1 VKGDSMTT
9 YLVTGGCGF
18 IGSHIAESLVEQ
30 EHIVIIYDNLS
41 SGYERNI
48 AGFRDKIA
56 FIEADIRDVRA
67 LTDAM
72 QGVDYVFHEAA
83 MVSVFDSVERPIENH
98 DINITGT
105 LNVLVAARECGVKRV
120 VAASSAAVY
129 GDDPALPKTEE
140 MIPCPESPYALA
152 KIVNEHY
159 TRVFANLY
167 GLETVVLRY
176 FNVYGPRQDPGSMYS
191 GVIAKFSDD
200 ILAGRNPTVFGDGLQ
215 SRDFIFVRDVV
226 EANFLAMNN
235 RSLGKGEV
243 FNIATG
249 RRSSLLNL
257 LDILKDLVGKDV
269 NPRFKDARRGD
280 VRHSVADITRAQ
292 RELGF
297 TPRYDLRE
305 GLGELLKID
314 GGR

>member
-1 VKGDSMTT
+1 MTT

-18 IGSHIAESLVEQ
+18 IGSHIAEALVEQ
-30 EHIVIIYDNLS
+30 EQIVIIYDNLS

-48 AGFRDKIA
+48 AGFRDKIT
-56 FIEADIRDVRA
+56 FIKADIRDVRA

-83 MVSVFDSVERPIENH
+83 MVSVFDSVERPVENH

-120 VAASSAAVY
+120 VVASSAAVY

-159 TRVFANLY
+159 MRVFANLY
-167 GLETVVLRY
+167 GLETVALRY

-215 SRDFIFVRDVV
+215 TRDFIFVRDVV

-235 RSLGKGEV
+235 RDLGKGEV

-249 RRSSLLNL
+249 RRTSLLDL
-257 LDILKDLVGKDV
+257 LNVLKDLVGKNV
-269 NPRFKDARRGD
+269 NPQIKDARRGD

-297 TPRYDLRE
+297 TPRYGLRE
-305 GLGELLKID
+305 GLGELLEISE
-314 GGR
+314 GR

>member
-1 VKGDSMTT
+1 MPT

-18 IGSHIAESLVEQ
+18 IGSHIAEALVGQEQ
-30 EHIVIIYDNLS
+30 TVIIYDDLS

-48 AGFRDKIA
+48 AGFRDKIT

-83 MVSVFDSVERPIENH
+83 MVSVFDSVERPVDNH

-120 VAASSAAVY
+120 VVASSAAVY

-159 TRVFANLY
+159 MRVFANLY

-215 SRDFIFVRDVV
+215 TRDFIFVRDVV

-235 RSLGKGEV
+235 RDLGKGEV

-249 RRSSLLNL
+249 RRTSLLDL
-257 LDILKDLVGKDV
+257 LDILKDLVGKNV

-292 RELGF
+292 RKMGF
-297 TPRYDLRE
+297 TPRYDFRE
-305 GLGELLKID
+305 GLGELLEISE
-314 GGR
+314 GR

>member
-1 VKGDSMTT
+1 MTT

-226 EANFLAMNN
+226 EANFLAMHNPN
-235 RSLGKGEV
+235 LGKGEV

-305 GLGELLKID
+305 GLGELLEID

>member
-1 VKGDSMTT
+1 MTT

-18 IGSHIAESLVEQ
+18 IGSHIAEALVEQ
-30 EHIVIIYDNLS
+30 EQIVIIYDDLS

-48 AGFRDKIA
+48 AGFRDKIT

-83 MVSVFDSVERPIENH
+83 MVSVFDSVERPVDNH

-120 VAASSAAVY
+120 VVASSAAVY

-159 TRVFANLY
+159 MRVFANLY

-215 SRDFIFVRDVV
+215 TRDFIFVRDVV

-235 RSLGKGEV
+235 ANLGKGEV

-249 RRSSLLNL
+249 LRTSLLDL
-257 LDILKDLVGKDV
+257 LDTLKNLVGKNV
-269 NPRFKDARRGD
+269 NPRFKDVRHGD
-280 VRHSVADITRAQ
+280 VRHSVANITLAQ

-297 TPRYDLRE
+297 TPRYGLRE
-305 GLGELLKID
+305 GLGELLEIS
-314 GGR
+314 

>member
-1 VKGDSMTT
+1 MPT

-18 IGSHIAESLVEQ
+18 IGSHIAEALVGQEQ
-30 EHIVIIYDNLS
+30 TVIIYDDLS

-83 MVSVFDSVERPIENH
+83 MVSVFDSVERPVDNH

-120 VAASSAAVY
+120 VIASSAAVY

-159 TRVFANLY
+159 MRVFANLY

-215 SRDFIFVRDVV
+215 TRDFIFVRDVV
-226 EANFLAMNN
+226 EANFLAMSN
-235 RSLGKGEV
+235 RDLGKGEV

-249 RRSSLLNL
+249 RRTSLLDL
-257 LDILKDLVGKDV
+257 LNVLKDLVGKNV
-269 NPRFKDARRGD
+269 NPQIKDARRGD

-297 TPRYDLRE
+297 TPRYGLRE
-305 GLGELLKID
+305 GLGELLEISE
-314 GGR
+314 GR

>member
-1 VKGDSMTT
+1 MTT

-215 SRDFIFVRDVV
+215 TRDFIFVRDVV
-226 EANFLAMNN
+226 EANFLAMHNPN
-235 RSLGKGEV
+235 LGKGEV

-249 RRSSLLNL
+249 RRTSLLNL
-257 LDILKDLVGKDV
+257 LDILKVLVGKDV

-280 VRHSVADITRAQ
+280 VRHSVADITWAQ

-305 GLGELLKID
+305 GLGELLEISE
-314 GGR
+314 GR

>member
-1 VKGDSMTT
+1 MTT

-18 IGSHIAESLVEQ
+18 IGSHITEALVEQ
-30 EHIVIIYDNLS
+30 EQIVIIYDDLS

-83 MVSVFDSVERPIENH
+83 MVSVFDSVERPVDNH

-120 VAASSAAVY
+120 VIASSAAVY

-159 TRVFANLY
+159 MRVFANLY

-215 SRDFIFVRDVV
+215 TRDFIFVRDVV
-226 EANFLAMNN
+226 EANFLAMSNHD
-235 RSLGKGEV
+235 LGKGEV

-249 RRSSLLNL
+249 RRTSLLDL
-257 LDILKDLVGKDV
+257 LNVLKDLVGKNV
-269 NPRFKDARRGD
+269 NPQIKDARRGD

-297 TPRYDLRE
+297 TPRYGLRE
-305 GLGELLKID
+305 GLGELLEISE
-314 GGR
+314 GR

>member
-1 VKGDSMTT
+1 MPT

-18 IGSHIAESLVEQ
+18 IGSHITEALVEQ
-30 EHIVIIYDNLS
+30 EQIVIIYDDLS

-83 MVSVFDSVERPIENH
+83 MVSVFDSVERPVDNH

-120 VAASSAAVY
+120 VVASSAAVY

-159 TRVFANLY
+159 MRVFANLY

-215 SRDFIFVRDVV
+215 TRDFIFVRDVV
-226 EANFLAMNN
+226 EANFLAMSNHD
-235 RSLGKGEV
+235 LGKGEV

-249 RRSSLLNL
+249 RRTSLLDL
-257 LDILKDLVGKDV
+257 LNVLKDLVGKNV
-269 NPRFKDARRGD
+269 NPQIKDARRGD

-297 TPRYDLRE
+297 TPRYGLRE
-305 GLGELLKID
+305 GLGELLEISE
-314 GGR
+314 GR

>member
-1 VKGDSMTT
+1 MTT

-18 IGSHIAESLVEQ
+18 IGSHIAEALVEQ
-30 EHIVIIYDNLS
+30 EQTVIIYDDLS

-48 AGFRDKIA
+48 AGFRDKIT

-67 LTDAM
+67 LTNAM

-83 MVSVFDSVERPIENH
+83 LVSVFDSVERPVDNH

-120 VAASSAAVY
+120 VVASSAAVY

-159 TRVFANLY
+159 MRVFANLF
-167 GLETVVLRY
+167 GLEAVVLRY

-215 SRDFIFVRDVV
+215 TRDFIFVRDVV
-226 EANFLAMNN
+226 EANLLAMNN
-235 RSLGKGEV
+235 RGLGKGEV

-249 RRSSLLNL
+249 RRTSLLDL
-257 LDILKDLVGKDV
+257 LNVLKDLVGKNV
-269 NPRFKDARRGD
+269 NPQIKDARRGD

-297 TPRYDLRE
+297 TPRYGLRE
-305 GLGELLKID
+305 GLGELLEISE
-314 GGR
+314 GR